1 MGNERKEL
9 KWFGA
14 ALLALGL
21 FWLFRAVLLGTGFF
35 FGDFA
40 NQDLPKL
47 FFNAGELLQ
56 GRFPAWCPYHD
67 LGRPFGQ
74 MAWHSV
80 FYPLYLLCVPLA
92 KDLAAFEKAVSF
104 IYVFQVF
111 FGALGVYFLLRFWKV
126 SRSAATAAAAAAG
139 YCASVVI
146 TMTSANNGAGYGFIP
161 WIMLAMEHMK
171 AEAENK
177 LSLKTLSLSAIG
189 GGALGCCFL
198 VGVIQRMPYMAAFLC
213 AFFLYELVELRKE
226 KQALIR
232 FLLQGALFLA
242 VGLLIS
248 AILVVPGL
256 EYYGN
261 SGRPEQDIY
270 KNVSDQASW
279 YFFLTNI
286 IPDLF
291 GRVKAPN
298 SGSDWNIFWGGDSW
312 HIGQFWQYWCRVA
325 YTGLWPFLALL
336 LVPAYLKKHFSV
348 RALVFFLI
356 ALIAVLYIYGIE
368 NPFQYFLAY
377 LVKPLRNLRIPVRYA
392 YFISLPVSLLFAFVF
407 DQFWPTEKTEIKKGF
422 WLFLFVS
429 LFIIGIAVTIGLN
442 KVPDNAVTK
451 AVFNFAVLRQY
462 VIFLIGIALYLI
474 ACKKEQTITKW
485 AFAALIVF
493 DLASFGGEINAC
505 PQSAAENNAANPVSM
520 ALKGDQISKGPQG
533 RCRYRWDAVQATQKT
548 VIWGLDSVNGYI
560 MTRTSWEQPLWN
572 ARKQGEASKRRF
584 DEIFNIRYDLNNQTR
599 LPAEKIPKWAR
610 GFSKYGI
617 FVKDNI
623 FAMPRVWFVP
633 TAVREDD
640 DPASV
645 VMSTDFE
652 PSRKVVISGAPVSEN
667 LSGEAG
673 EEGPFGKVTLTD
685 YASQEIK
692 AKVNAEVPGYVV
704 FSELYYPGWTATLDD
719 KPTPILRADA
729 ALRAVQVSAGEHTIT
744 LQAHV
749 SHQSALII
757 CYVLG
762 LVLFL
767 AAAVYRTSLLF
778 INKS

>member
-1 MGNERKEL
+1 MENDRKEQ
-9 KWFGA
+9 KWLGL
-14 ALLALGL
+14 ALLALAL
-21 FWLFRAVLLGTGFF
+21 FWLFRAVILGTGFF

-80 FYPLYLLCVPLA
+80 FYPLYLLCVPFA

-126 SRSAATAAAAAAG
+126 SRPAATAAAAAAG

-177 LSLKTLSLSAIG
+177 ISLKSLSLSLIG
-189 GGALGCCFL
+189 GGALGFCFL
-198 VGVIQRMPYMAAFLC
+198 VGVIQRMPYMAAFLF
-213 AFFLYELVELRKE
+213 AFFLYELIELRGE

-242 VGLLIS
+242 TGLLIS

-298 SGSDWNIFWGGDSW
+298 SGSDWNLFWGGNSW
-312 HIGQFWQYWCRVA
+312 HLGEFWQYWCRVA

-336 LVPAYLKKHFSV
+336 SVPFLLRKKFEL
-348 RALVFFLI
+348 RTLFFALVV
-356 ALIAVLYIYGIE
+356 LIAVLYIYGLE
-368 NPFQYFLAY
+368 NPFQYFLAS

-392 YFISLPVSLLFAFVF
+392 YFISLPAAILFAFAF
-407 DQFWPTEKTEIKKGF
+407 DSFWPAEKTEIKKGF
-422 WLFLFVS
+422 WLFLFAS
-429 LFIIGIAVTIGLN
+429 LAVIGLAVIIGLK

-505 PQSAAENNAANPVSM
+505 PQSAAESNAANPVSM
-520 ALKGDQISKGPQG
+520 ALKADQISKGPKA

-572 ARKQGEASKRRF
+572 ARKQGEAYKKRF

-610 GFSKYGI
+610 GFTKYGI

-623 FAMPRVWFVP
+623 FAMPRAWFVP
-633 TAVREDD
+633 TAVREDE

-645 VMSTDFE
+645 VMSKDFE
-652 PSRKVVISGAPVSEN
+652 PSRKVVISGAPVPEN

-685 YASQEIK
+685 YAPQEIK

-704 FSELYYPGWTATLDD
+704 FSELYYPGWTAVLDE
-719 KPTPILRADA
+719 KPAPILRADA

>member
-1 MGNERKEL
+1 MEKERKEL

-21 FWLFRAVLLGTGFF
+21 LWLFRFILLGTGYF

-47 FFNAGELLQ
+47 FFNAGEILQ

-74 MAWHSV
+74 MAWHSI

-126 SRSAATAAAAAAG
+126 SRPAATAAAAAAG

-161 WIMLAMEHMK
+161 WIMLSLEHMK

-189 GGALGCCFL
+189 GGAIGFCFL
-198 VGVIQRMPYMAAFLC
+198 IGVIQRMPYMAAFLF
-213 AFFLYELVELRKE
+213 AFFLYELFELRKE
-226 KQALIR
+226 KQALLR
-232 FLLQGALFLA
+232 FLLQSAVFLA

-248 AILVVPGL
+248 AILIVPAA

-261 SGRPEQDIY
+261 SARPDQDIY
-270 KNVSDQASW
+270 KNTSDQASW

-298 SGSDWNIFWGGDSW
+298 SGNDWNLFWGGDSW

-377 LVKPLRNLRIPVRYA
+377 LIKPLRNLRIPVRYA
-392 YFISLPVSLLFAFVF
+392 YFISLPISLLFAFMF
-407 DQFWPTEKTEIKKGF
+407 DQFWPKEKSEIRSGF
-422 WLFLFVS
+422 WLFVFTS
-429 LFIIGIAVTIGLN
+429 LLIIGLTTIIGLK
-442 KVPDNAVTK
+442 KVPDHAITK
-451 AVFNFAVLRQY
+451 AIFNFAVLRQY
-462 VIFLIGIALYLI
+462 VIFIIGIALYLL

-485 AFAALIVF
+485 AFAALVVF
-493 DLASFGGEINAC
+493 DLVSFGGEINAS
-505 PQSAAENNAANPVSM
+505 PTSAAENNASNPVSM
-520 ALKGDQISKGPQG
+520 ALKGDQIAKGPNG
-533 RCRYRWDAVQATQKT
+533 RCRYRWDAVQASQKT

-560 MTRTSWEQPLWN
+560 MTRTSWEQPLWS
-572 ARKQGEASKRRF
+572 ARKQGENSRKRF

-610 GFSKYGI
+610 GFTKYGI

-623 FAMPRVWFVP
+623 FAMPRAWFVP
-633 TAVREDD
+633 TAVREDA
-640 DPASV
+640 DPASI
-645 VMSTDFE
+645 VMSMDFE
-652 PSRKVVISGAPVSEN
+652 PSRKVVISGAEIPEQ

-673 EEGPFGKVTLTD
+673 EEGDFGKVVLTD
-685 YASQEIK
+685 YAPQEIK
-692 AKVNAEVPGYVV
+692 AKVNAKVPGYVV
-704 FSELYYPGWTATLDD
+704 FSELYYPGWRAKTDE
-719 KPTPILRADA
+719 KPADILRADA
-729 ALRAVQVSAGEHTIT
+729 ALRAVLVDAGEHTVT
-744 LQAHV
+744 LQAKI
-749 SHQSALII
+749 SHQSALLL

-762 LVLFL
+762 LILFL
-767 AAAVYRTSLLF
+767 AAAIYRTSLF
-778 INKS
+778 FTNKS

>member
-1 MGNERKEL
+1 MENDRKEQ
-9 KWFGA
+9 KWLGL
-14 ALLALGL
+14 ALLALAL
-21 FWLFRAVLLGTGFF
+21 FWLFRAVILGTGFF

-80 FYPLYLLCVPLA
+80 FYPLYLLCVPFA

-126 SRSAATAAAAAAG
+126 SRQAATAAAAAAG

-177 LSLKTLSLSAIG
+177 ISLKSLSLSLIG
-189 GGALGCCFL
+189 GGALGFCFL
-198 VGVIQRMPYMAAFLC
+198 VGVIQRMPYMAAFLF
-213 AFFLYELVELRKE
+213 AFFLYELIELRGE

-242 VGLLIS
+242 TGLLIS

-298 SGSDWNIFWGGDSW
+298 SGSDWNLFWGGNSW
-312 HIGQFWQYWCRVA
+312 HLGEFWQYWCRVA

-336 LVPAYLKKHFSV
+336 SVPFLLRKKFEL
-348 RALVFFLI
+348 RTLFFALVV
-356 ALIAVLYIYGIE
+356 LIAVLYIYGLE
-368 NPFQYFLAY
+368 NPFQYFLAS

-392 YFISLPVSLLFAFVF
+392 YFISLPAAILFAFAF
-407 DQFWPTEKTEIKKGF
+407 DSFWPAEKTEIKKGS
-422 WLFLFVS
+422 WLFLFAS
-429 LFIIGIAVTIGLN
+429 LAVIGLAVIIGLK

-505 PQSAAENNAANPVSM
+505 PQSAAESNAANPVSM
-520 ALKGDQISKGPQG
+520 ALKADQISKGPKA

-572 ARKQGEASKRRF
+572 ARKQGEAYKKRF

-610 GFSKYGI
+610 GFTKYGI

-623 FAMPRVWFVP
+623 FAMPRAWFVP
-633 TAVREDD
+633 TAVREDE

-645 VMSTDFE
+645 VMSKDFE
-652 PSRKVVISGAPVSEN
+652 PSRKVVISGAPVPEN

-685 YASQEIK
+685 YAPQEIK

-704 FSELYYPGWTATLDD
+704 FSELYYPGWTAVLDE
-719 KPTPILRADA
+719 KPAPILRADA

-767 AAAVYRTSLLF
+767 AAAIYRTSLFF

>member
-1 MGNERKEL
+1 MDRTRDGHN
-9 KWFGA
+9 FIGA

-21 FWLFRAVLLGTGFF
+21 LWLFRSVLLGTGFF

-47 FFNAGELLQ
+47 FFNAGELLN

-126 SRSAATAAAAAAG
+126 SRPAATAAAAAAG

-161 WIMLAMEHMK
+161 WVMLSLEHMR

-177 LSLKTLSLSAIG
+177 LSLKTLSLSVIG

-213 AFFLYELVELRKE
+213 AFFLYELIELRKE
-226 KQALIR
+226 KQALLR

-298 SGSDWNIFWGGDSW
+298 SGSDWNIFWGGDNW

-336 LVPAYLKKHFSV
+336 LVPAYLKKHFSL

-368 NPFQYFLAY
+368 NPFQYFIAY
-377 LVKPLRNLRIPVRYA
+377 LIKPLRNLRIPVRYA

-422 WLFLFVS
+422 WLFLFAS
-429 LFIIGIAVTIGLN
+429 LFIIGIAVIIGLK

-462 VIFLIGIALYLI
+462 AIFIIGIALYLA

-493 DLASFGGEINAC
+493 DLVSFGGEINAN
-505 PQSAAENNAANPVSM
+505 PQSAAESNAHNPVSM

-548 VIWGLDSVNGYI
+548 VVWGLDSVNGYI
-560 MTRTSWEQPLWN
+560 MTRTRWEQTLWN
-572 ARKQGEASKRRF
+572 ARKQGEAYKKRF
-584 DEIFNIRYDLNNQTR
+584 DELFNIRYDLNNQTR

-610 GFSKYGI
+610 GFTKYGI

-633 TAVREDD
+633 TAVREDE
-640 DPASV
+640 DPASI

-652 PSRKVVISGAPVSEN
+652 PSRKVVLSGAPVPEN

-719 KPTPILRADA
+719 KPMPILRADA

-744 LQAHV
+744 LQAKIT
-749 SHQSALII
+749 HQSALII
-757 CYVLG
+757 CYAMG
-762 LVLFL
+762 LALFL

>member
-1 MGNERKEL
+1 MENERKEL

-47 FFNAGELLQ
+47 FFNAGEILQ

-74 MAWHSV
+74 MAWHSI

-126 SRSAATAAAAAAG
+126 SRPAATAAAAAAG

-161 WIMLAMEHMK
+161 WIMLSLEHMK

-189 GGALGCCFL
+189 GGAIGFCFL
-198 VGVIQRMPYMAAFLC
+198 IGVIQRMPYMAAFLF
-213 AFFLYELVELRKE
+213 AFFLYELFELRKE
-226 KQALIR
+226 KQALLR
-232 FLLQGALFLA
+232 FLLQSAIFLV

-248 AILVVPGL
+248 AILIVPAA

-261 SGRPEQDIY
+261 SARPDQDIY
-270 KNVSDQASW
+270 KNTSDQASW

-298 SGSDWNIFWGGDSW
+298 SGNDWNLFWGGDSW

-336 LVPAYLKKHFSV
+336 LFPAYLKKHFSV

-356 ALIAVLYIYGIE
+356 ALIAILYIYGIE

-377 LVKPLRNLRIPVRYA
+377 LIKPLRNLRIPVRYA
-392 YFISLPVSLLFAFVF
+392 YFISLPVSILFAFTF
-407 DQFWPTEKTEIKKGF
+407 DQFWPKEKSEIRSGF
-422 WLFLFVS
+422 WLFLFAS
-429 LFIIGIAVTIGLN
+429 LFIIGLATIIGLK
-442 KVPDNAVTK
+442 KVPDHAVTK
-451 AVFNFAVLRQY
+451 AIFNFAVLRQY
-462 VIFLIGIALYLI
+462 VIFIIGIALYLL

-485 AFAALIVF
+485 AFAALVVF
-493 DLASFGGEINAC
+493 DLVSFGGEINAS
-505 PQSAAENNAANPVSM
+505 PTSAAENNASNPVSM
-520 ALKGDQISKGPQG
+520 ALKGDQIAKGPNG
-533 RCRYRWDAVQATQKT
+533 RCRYRWDAVQASQKT

-560 MTRTSWEQPLWN
+560 MTRTSWEQPLWS
-572 ARKQGEASKRRF
+572 ARKQGENSRKRF

-610 GFSKYGI
+610 GFTKYGI

-623 FAMPRVWFVP
+623 FAMPRAWFVP
-633 TAVREDD
+633 TAVREDN
-640 DPASV
+640 DPAAIV
-645 VMSTDFE
+645 VSTDFE
-652 PSRKVVISGAPVSEN
+652 PSRKVVISGAEIPEQ

-673 EEGPFGKVTLTD
+673 EEGDFGKVVLTD
-685 YASQEIK
+685 YAPQEIK
-692 AKVNAEVPGYVV
+692 AKVNAKVPGYVV
-704 FSELYYPGWTATLDD
+704 FSELYYPGWRAKIDE
-719 KPTPILRADA
+719 KPADILRADA
-729 ALRAVQVSAGEHTIT
+729 ALRAVLVDAGEHTVT
-744 LQAHV
+744 LQAKI
-749 SHQSALII
+749 SHQSALLI
-757 CYVLG
+757 CYAVG
-762 LVLFL
+762 IVIFL
-767 AAAVYRTSLLF
+767 AAAIYRTSLFF

>member
-1 MGNERKEL
+1 M
-9 KWFGA
+9 
-14 ALLALGL
+14 
-21 FWLFRAVLLGTGFF
+21 
-35 FGDFA
+35 
-40 NQDLPKL
+40 
-47 FFNAGELLQ
+47 
-56 GRFPAWCPYHD
+56 
-67 LGRPFGQ
+67 
-74 MAWHSV
+74 
-80 FYPLYLLCVPLA
+80 
-92 KDLAAFEKAVSF
+92 
-104 IYVFQVF
+104 
-111 FGALGVYFLLRFWKV
+111 
-126 SRSAATAAAAAAG
+126 
-139 YCASVVI
+139 
-146 TMTSANNGAGYGFIP
+146 
-161 WIMLAMEHMK
+161 
-171 AEAENK
+171 
-177 LSLKTLSLSAIG
+177 
-189 GGALGCCFL
+189 
-198 VGVIQRMPYMAAFLC
+198 
-213 AFFLYELVELRKE
+213 
-226 KQALIR
+226 
-232 FLLQGALFLA
+232 
-242 VGLLIS
+242 
-248 AILVVPGL
+248 
-256 EYYGN
+256 
-261 SGRPEQDIY
+261 
-270 KNVSDQASW
+270 
-279 YFFLTNI
+279 
-286 IPDLF
+286 
-291 GRVKAPN
+291 
-298 SGSDWNIFWGGDSW
+298 
-312 HIGQFWQYWCRVA
+312 
-325 YTGLWPFLALL
+325 
-336 LVPAYLKKHFSV
+336 
-348 RALVFFLI
+348 
-356 ALIAVLYIYGIE
+356 
-368 NPFQYFLAY
+368 
-377 LVKPLRNLRIPVRYA
+377 
-392 YFISLPVSLLFAFVF
+392 
-407 DQFWPTEKTEIKKGF
+407 
-422 WLFLFVS
+422 
-429 LFIIGIAVTIGLN
+429 
-442 KVPDNAVTK
+442 
-451 AVFNFAVLRQY
+451 RQY

-505 PQSAAENNAANPVSM
+505 PQSAAESNAVNPVSM

-640 DPASV
+640 DPASI
-645 VMSTDFE
+645 VMSNDFE
-652 PSRKVVISGAPVSEN
+652 PSRKVVISGASIPEQ

-685 YASQEIK
+685 YAPQEIK

-757 CYVLG
+757 CYTMG

>member
-1 MGNERKEL
+1 MENERKEL

-21 FWLFRAVLLGTGFF
+21 LWLFRFILLGTGYF

-47 FFNAGELLQ
+47 FFNAGEILQ

-74 MAWHSV
+74 MAWHSI

-126 SRSAATAAAAAAG
+126 SRPAATAAAAAAG
-139 YCASVVI
+139 YCASVGI

-161 WIMLAMEHMK
+161 WIMLSLEHMK

-177 LSLKTLSLSAIG
+177 LSLKTLSLSVIG
-189 GGALGCCFL
+189 GGAIGFCFL
-198 VGVIQRMPYMAAFLC
+198 IGVIQRMPYMAAFLF
-213 AFFLYELVELRKE
+213 AFFLYELIELRKE
-226 KQALIR
+226 KQALLR
-232 FLLQGALFLA
+232 FLLQSAVCLA

-248 AILVVPGL
+248 AILIVPAA

-261 SGRPEQDIY
+261 SARPDQDIY
-270 KNVSDQASW
+270 KNTSDQASW

-298 SGSDWNIFWGGDSW
+298 SGSDWNLFWGGNSW
-312 HIGQFWQYWCRVA
+312 HLDEFWQYWCRVA

-336 LVPAYLKKHFSV
+336 SVPFLLRKKFEL
-348 RALVFFLI
+348 RTLFFALVV
-356 ALIAVLYIYGIE
+356 LIAVLYIYGLE
-368 NPFQYFLAY
+368 NPFQYFLAS

-392 YFISLPVSLLFAFVF
+392 YFISLPAAILFAFAF
-407 DQFWPTEKTEIKKGF
+407 DSFWPAEKTEIKKGF
-422 WLFLFVS
+422 WLFLFAS
-429 LFIIGIAVTIGLN
+429 LAVIGLAVIIGLK

-505 PQSAAENNAANPVSM
+505 PQSAAESNAANPVSM
-520 ALKGDQISKGPQG
+520 ALKADQISKGPKA

-572 ARKQGEASKRRF
+572 ARKQGEAYKKRF

-610 GFSKYGI
+610 GFTKYGI

-623 FAMPRVWFVP
+623 FAMPRAWFVP
-633 TAVREDD
+633 TAVREDE

-645 VMSTDFE
+645 VMSKDFE
-652 PSRKVVISGAPVSEN
+652 PSRKAVISGAPVPEN

-685 YASQEIK
+685 YAPQEIK

-704 FSELYYPGWTATLDD
+704 FSELYYPGWTAVLDE
-719 KPTPILRADA
+719 KPAPILRADA
-729 ALRAVQVSAGEHTIT
+729 ALRAVLVDSGEHTIT

>member
-1 MGNERKEL
+1 MEDGRKEL

-21 FWLFRAVLLGTGFF
+21 IWLFRAVLMGTGFF

-74 MAWHSV
+74 MAWHSI
-80 FYPLYLLCVPLA
+80 FYPLYLACVPLA

-104 IYVFQVF
+104 IYVFQVL
-111 FGALGVYFLLRFWKV
+111 FGAFGVYFLLRFWKV
-126 SRSAATAAAAAAG
+126 SRPAATAAAAAAG

-161 WIMLAMEHMK
+161 WIMLSLEHMK

-177 LSLKTLSLSAIG
+177 LNLKTLSLSAIG
-189 GGALGCCFL
+189 GGAIGFCFL
-198 VGVIQRMPYMAAFLC
+198 IGVIQRMPYMAAFLIV
-213 AFFLYELVELRKE
+213 FFIYELIELRKE
-226 KQALIR
+226 KEALLR
-232 FLLQGALFLA
+232 FLLQSAVFLF

-248 AILVVPGL
+248 AILVVPAA

-261 SGRPEQDIY
+261 SARPDQDIY

-291 GRVKAPN
+291 GRVKAPGN
-298 SGSDWNIFWGGDSW
+298 GSDWNLFWGGDSW
-312 HIGQFWQYWCRVA
+312 HIGQFWQYWCRVS

-336 LVPAYLKKHFSV
+336 LIPVYLKKHFSLK
-348 RALVFFLI
+348 ALIFFLI
-356 ALIAVLYIYGIE
+356 AVIATLYIYGLE

-377 LVKPLRNLRIPVRYA
+377 LIKPLRNLRIPVRYA
-392 YFISLPVSLLFAFVF
+392 YFISLPVSILFAFAF
-407 DQFWPTEKTEIKKGF
+407 DQFWPKEKTEIKSGF
-422 WLFLFVS
+422 WLFLFAS
-429 LFIIGIAVTIGLN
+429 LFIIGLATIIGLK

-462 VIFLIGIALYLI
+462 VIFIIGIALYLI
-474 ACKKEQTITKW
+474 ACKGQHSWTKW
-485 AFAALIVF
+485 AFAALVVF
-493 DLASFGGEINAC
+493 DLASFGGEINAS
-505 PQSAAENNAANPVSM
+505 PQSAAEANAQNAISM
-520 ALKGDQISKGPQG
+520 ALKGDQISKGPKG
-533 RCRYRWDAVQATQKT
+533 RCRYRWDAVQASQKT

-572 ARKQGEASKRRF
+572 ARKQGENSRKRF

-599 LPAEKIPKWAR
+599 LPAEKIPSWAR
-610 GFSKYGI
+610 PFTRYGL

-623 FAMPRVWFVP
+623 FAMPRAWFVP
-633 TAVREDD
+633 KAVREDI

-645 VMSTDFE
+645 VMSMDFE
-652 PSRKVVISGAPVSEN
+652 PSRKVVISGAEIPEQ

-673 EEGPFGKVTLTD
+673 EEGPFGTVTLTD
-685 YASQEIK
+685 YAPQEIK

-704 FSELYYPGWTATLDD
+704 FSELYYPGWLAKIDD
-719 KPTPILRADA
+719 KPADILRADA
-729 ALRAVQVSAGEHTIT
+729 CLRAVLVEVGEHTVT
-744 LQAHV
+744 LQARI
-749 SHQSALII
+749 SRQTALLI
-757 CYVLG
+757 CYAAGIIV
-762 LVLFL
+762 FL
-767 AAAVYRTSLLF
+767 AAAIYRTSLIF